1 MLPKVDDIAAHFLR
15 LEKFVNLNFTAFHK
29 ILKKHDKRLPNP
41 CKAFY
46 MARLQNQSWVR
57 GDHSDVIVSMSELY
71 SAIRGDKDVEAQE
84 SEKQVMIHG
93 VFVG

>member
-1 MLPKVDDIAAHFLR
+1 MLVLQVDDIAAEFLR

-46 MARLQNQSWVR
+46 MSRLHDQSWVR
-57 GDHSDVIVSMSELY
+57 GDHSDVIVTMSELY
-71 SAIRGDKDVEAQE
+71 STMRGDKDVEAQE
-84 SEKQVMIHG
+84 SEKQVCIHISDL
-93 VFVG
+93 